1 MRCIFASVKNLKPI
15 NMTSQEILKA
25 GQKNVKP
32 VYLIETKEELIAERD
47 FMEANWKPEMTQRMS
62 ELSRVSVVNFKTPL
76 SQL

>member
-1 MRCIFASVKNLKPI
+1 
-15 NMTSQEILKA
+15 MTSQEILKA

-32 VYLIETKEELIAERD
+32 VYLIETKKELIAERD

-62 ELSRVSVVNFKTPL
+62 ELSRVSVVKFKTPL